1 MSEISGVSSSS
12 SIYTQLSSGK
22 RINSAADD
30 AAGLTIAEKMNSQE
44 TGLTVGIDNAKDGVG
59 LLNIADGALG
69 QIGDNLQ
76 RIYELG
82 VKASS
87 GLNTGEELG
96 AIQSEVDQ
104 LLSDIEGIAKG
115 TEFNT
120 MKILDGSMADID
132 LATKPDGTGQKI
144 QMVSSTLADLGIEGF
159 NVTGKFNLT
168 RITDAISAFTMLSS
182 TRRIRRPSRLT
193 LSFSSRTSG
202 VSSSMD
208 SRSRFTVNSDPSPR
222 TLFTEMVPFIIS
234 TTFAV
239 MARPS
244 PVPCTRLMVV
254 FCSRVKLSKICGR

>member
-1 MSEISGVSSSS
+1 MSEINGISSVNAYSQ
-12 SIYTQLSSGK
+12 IASGK

-30 AAGLTIAEKMNSQE
+30 ASGLTIAQKMNSQE
-44 TGLTVGIDNAKDGVG
+44 TGLNVGSDNANDGKS

-69 QIGDNLQ
+69 QITDSLQ

-104 LLSDIEGIAKG
+104 LLSDIEGVAKG

-159 NVTGKFNLT
+159 NVTKDFDLSK
-168 RITDAISAFTMLSS
+168 ITDAISKVSESRSQMGAQTNALESA
-182 TRRIRRPSRLT
+182 IRYNDYAAENT
-193 LSFSSRTSG
+193 LS
-202 VSSSMD
+202 
-208 SRSRFTVNSDPSPR
+208 SRSRLEDLDMAKAISEKKKQE
-222 TLFTEMVPFIIS
+222 TLNQYQIMMQKKREEDEQNRAMGIMRF
-234 TTFAV
+234 
-239 MARPS
+239 
-244 PVPCTRLMVV
+244 
-254 FCSRVKLSKICGR
+254 